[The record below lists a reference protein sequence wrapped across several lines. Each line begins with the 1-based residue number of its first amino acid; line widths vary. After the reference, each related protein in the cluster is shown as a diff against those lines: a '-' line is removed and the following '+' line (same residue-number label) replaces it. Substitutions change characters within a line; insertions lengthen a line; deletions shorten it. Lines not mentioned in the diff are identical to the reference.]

1 MYLDNVLS
9 VRSVE
14 FILKLQNVAL
24 NNVLGLKWFIIHM
37 FEYWDMVKH
46 PTREG
51 RFINSSFSD
60 PT

>member
-9 VRSVE
+9 IRSVE

-24 NNVLGLKWFIIHM
+24 NNVLGLKLFIIHM

-46 PTREG
+46 ST
-51 RFINSSFSD
+51 
-60 PT
+60 